1 MERIANMP
9 PVKDNE
15 VPWPTTVAKLYIIVG
30 ALTEK
35 KRILLSRSISHHGL

>member
-35 KRILLSRSISHHGL
+35 KNIIE

>member
-35 KRILLSRSISHHGL
+35 KEYY